1 VGVTEGVVLTGVGV
15 HVVILLRTVIASALL
30 LFPSGTQAAGP
41 QLPCAVVATATYPSP
56 DSAPAVMIWQGKDLE
71 QGDWHPPGCTGWPA
85 DSPSKLVITLT
96 ASFRFDGPM
105 SALLARVGSISAL
118 RNIQYWS
125 ATDKRWGPLSNDAYA
140 LTGPNPKLRRGDF
153 SSGELVQG
161 ADLYYWEDD
170 VHTGPTVYHLRVSE
184 STPERFVISSDN
196 VAPVRKFI
204 FTLFRPGAL
213 QSVLI
218 IQRVAPGLFGVFVL
232 SRSGGGASL
241 MTLGHDKSYVNHA
254 AALYR
259 QLAGI
264 KTDLEPPAAP

>member
-1 VGVTEGVVLTGVGV
+1 M
-15 HVVILLRTVIASALL
+15 ILLRAVTAFALL
-30 LFPSGTQAAGP
+30 LLPSVTQAAVP
-41 QLPCAVVATATYPSP
+41 RDPCATVGTAAFPSP
-56 DSAPAVMIWQGKDLE
+56 DSAPAVVIWHDKDLE
-71 QGDWHPPGCTGWPA
+71 QGNWHPPGCTGWVA
-85 DSPSKLVITLT
+85 DPPSKLVVTLT

-125 ATDKRWGPLSNDAYA
+125 ATDKRWGPLSNDASA

-153 SSGELVQG
+153 SSAELVQG
-161 ADLYYWEDD
+161 VDLYYWEDD
-170 VHTGPTVYHLRVSE
+170 VRIGPTVYRLRVSE

-196 VAPVRKFI
+196 VTPVRKFI
-204 FTLFRPGAL
+204 FTLFRPGAI

-218 IQRVAPGLFGVFVL
+218 IQRIAPGLFGVYVL
-232 SRSGGGASL
+232 CRDGKGASVL
-241 MTLGHDKSYVNHA
+241 ALGHDKSDVNRA